1 MGFSIFRACM
11 TVTICLLLLALF
23 LFPSG
28 MLRSFAD
35 EAEAHIR
42 RAGDALLQHD
52 EAAAERECSALCAL
66 AQRSVPALERFLNHS
81 NVTALTS
88 AFGIAYAAVRIG
100 DCSAAYEALSDAE
113 TALERLKGIELFSP
127 NSLL

>member
-1 MGFSIFRACM
+1 M
-11 TVTICLLLLALF
+11 
-23 LFPSG
+23 
-28 MLRSFAD
+28 
-35 EAEAHIR
+35 
-42 RAGDALLQHD
+42 
-52 EAAAERECSALCAL
+52 
-66 AQRSVPALERFLNHS
+66 PALERFLNHS

-100 DCSAAYEALSDAE
+100 DCSAAYEALADAE